1 MKDITKFFFEVGQLK
16 RVKRSGWWLAGV
28 KDPESVA
35 EHSFRAMVIGK
46 ILAELEDANSE
57 KVVNMLMIH
66 DVPEARINDLHKVG
80 AKHIDFKKAEEEA
93 FKEQLERLP
102 KKIADEFLSLFNEM
116 REGKTK
122 EAIIAKDA
130 DLLECAIQAKEYL
143 EQNYKD
149 AQNWIDN
156 VEKGLKTKSAKEIL
170 KLVKKSGSNDW
181 WYGLKHIEH
190 LLKNK
195 AKLK

>member
-16 RVKRSGWWLAGV
+16 RVKRTGWWTAGI

-35 EHSFRAMVIGK
+35 EHSFRTIVIGK
-46 ILAELEDANSE
+46 ILAELENANSE

-66 DVPEARINDLHKVG
+66 DIPEARINDLHKLG
-80 AKHIDFKKAEEEA
+80 ARYIDHKNAGKMA

-102 KKIADEFLSLFNEM
+102 KKIADEFSVLYNEM
-116 REGKTK
+116 EDKKTK

-130 DLLECAIQAKEYL
+130 DFLECAIQAKEYL

-149 AQNWIDN
+149 AENWIDN

-181 WYGLKHIEH
+181 WYGLKHIDH

>member
-1 MKDITKFFFEVGQLK
+1 MKNIAKFFLELGQLK
-16 RVKRSGWWLAGV
+16 RVKRSGWWLAGI
-28 KDPESVA
+28 KDPETIA
-35 EHSFRAMVIGK
+35 EHSYRSAIMAR
-46 ILAELEDANSE
+46 ILAELEGADVN
-57 KVVNMLMIH
+57 KVTTMMLIH
-66 DVPEARINDLHKVG
+66 DIPEARINDLHKVG
-80 AKHIDFKKAEEEA
+80 SRYIDFKKAEKAA

-102 KKIADEFLSLFNEM
+102 KKIADEFYSLFIEM
-116 REGKTK
+116 GEKKTK
-122 EAIIAKDA
+122 EAIIAKDV

-143 EQNYKD
+143 DQNYKD

-170 KLVKKSGSNDW
+170 KILKKSGANDW

-195 AKLK
+195 SKLK